1 MSTSFGSRRLVVGA
15 HYGLRDWLAQRVTS
29 LLMALFTIVV
39 VVQVLLPGP
48 LDYARWSGIFARQW
62 MKVLTFVTV
71 VALLY
76 HVWVGMRDII
86 MDYIRAAAV
95 RLVLEVLV
103 AAALV
108 VYTGWAIQI
117 LWGYR

>member
-29 LLMALFTIVV
+29 LLMALFTLAV

-48 LDYARWSGIFARQW
+48 LDYARWSGIFAKQW

-76 HVWVGMRDII
+76 HVWVGMRDIW
-86 MDYIRAAAV
+86 MDYIQPV
-95 RLVLEVLV
+95 GLRLALDIFTIAWLV
-103 AAALV
+103 GCA
-108 VYTGWAIQI
+108 GWAIQV
-117 LWGYR
+117 LWRL